1 MSGNLHTI
9 SWDASQYVE
18 GDVGDLY
25 IGRDLRSLGAVDF
38 TTGGGG
44 RGRQDSQEYSK
55 RGVVKRTESEELSVP
70 KPPSL
75 YARLLV

>member
-38 TTGGGG
+38 TTGAGGG
-44 RGRQDSQEYSK
+44 AGFTRIQQERCGQK
-55 RGVVKRTESEELSVP
+55 NRT
-70 KPPSL
+70 
-75 YARLLV
+75 

>member
-44 RGRQDSQEYSK
+44 GQDSQEYSK

>member
-1 MSGNLHTI
+1 MSGNFHTI

-38 TTGGGG
+38 TTGVGGG
-44 RGRQDSQEYSK
+44 AQEAGFTRIQQERCGQK
-55 RGVVKRTESEELSVP
+55 NRK
-70 KPPSL
+70 
-75 YARLLV
+75 

>member
-1 MSGNLHTI
+1 MSGSLHTV

-25 IGRDLRSLGAVDF
+25 IGRDLKSLGVPRGE
-38 TTGGGG
+38 GG
-44 RGRQDSQEYSK
+44 QDSQEYSM
-55 RGVVKRTESEELSVP
+55 RGVVKRTKSEELSVP

-75 YARLLV
+75 CARLLV